1 MLPVG
6 DRVALRELVEAYGMA
21 VDALDVEW
29 FSSLWTPDAAL
40 VLHDATGETRR
51 WAGDEIAGIVA
62 GVGRYLRTVHFVGNH
77 RTQVE
82 GTIVSGQ
89 TYCFAHHLIA
99 GAEGAGEQARDRVLA
114 IRYDDRYERQD
125 DGRDEID
132 EVDGAESRWR
142 FARRDVCMLWRAHHD
157 VELLGYEL

>member
-21 VDALDVEW
+21 VDALDVAW
-29 FSSLWTPDAAL
+29 FTSLWTPDA
-40 VLHDATGETRR
+40 VLAVHDATGETRR
-51 WAGDEIAGIVA
+51 WESDEIAGIVS
-62 GVGRYLRTVHFVGNH
+62 GVGRYLRTMHFVANH

-89 TYCFAHHLIA
+89 TYCFAHHLVA
-99 GAEGAGEQARDRVLA
+99 GTGTGEQARDRVLA
-114 IRYDDRYERQD
+114 IRYDDRYERRD
-125 DGRDEID
+125 DPDD
-132 EVDGAESRWR
+132 AVDGAESTWR
-142 FARRDVCMLWRAHHD
+142 FARRDVRMLWRAHHD